1 MRNYAYVMSVRGRL
15 DDYQITGDAY
25 SIAFPDQIVHLA
37 LNDVAGEKGEAL
49 ADLEVLAFSCMED
62 PSCG

>member
-1 MRNYAYVMSVRGRL
+1 MKNYAYVMSVRGLL
-15 DDYQITGDAY
+15 DDYQITGDVY

-49 ADLEVLAFSCMED
+49 ADLEVLAFSYMED
-62 PSCG
+62 SSCG